1 MGFSLLTGGG
11 VGDGGDYSLPET
23 SQNGEVLERTEQK

>member
-1 MGFSLLTGGG
+1 MFQFVNWCGGG
-11 VGDGGDYSLPET
+11 GGDYSLPET